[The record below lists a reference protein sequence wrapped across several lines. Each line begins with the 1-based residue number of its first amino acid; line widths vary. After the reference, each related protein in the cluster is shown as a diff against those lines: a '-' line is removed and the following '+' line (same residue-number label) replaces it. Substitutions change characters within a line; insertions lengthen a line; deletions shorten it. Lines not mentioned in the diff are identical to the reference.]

1 MEKSD
6 LQEENINLTTFSK
19 AISERYLS
27 YALSTIT
34 SRSLP
39 EIGRKFGGRDHTT
52 VIHSVKTVEKL
63 KKENNEILNGI
74 DYLKNRILYKKENEI

>member
-1 MEKSD
+1 MENEE
-6 LQEENINLTTFSK
+6 LQNENISLTPFSK
-19 AISERYLS
+19 AISERYLA

-52 VIHSVKTVEKL
+52 VMHAVKKIEEL
-63 KKENNEILNGI
+63 KKIKTKNNL
-74 DYLKNRILYKKENEI
+74 LKICGN